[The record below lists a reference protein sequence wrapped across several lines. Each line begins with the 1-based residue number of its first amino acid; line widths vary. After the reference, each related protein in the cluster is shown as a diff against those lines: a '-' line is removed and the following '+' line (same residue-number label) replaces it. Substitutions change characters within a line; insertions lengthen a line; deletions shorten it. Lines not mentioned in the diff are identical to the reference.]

1 VLVIEDEARIVD
13 FVRPALE
20 AEGLAVDTAADG
32 IAGLQ
37 AALAGR
43 HDVVVL
49 DLVLPGRDGLT
60 VLERLRSARPGVP
73 VVILSGRAE
82 LATKLRGFELGATDY
97 LTKPFSVAEL
107 VARVRIQLR
116 RAAPEQ
122 DAVLRAGPL
131 ALDLIRRQVR
141 HGDAT
146 FDLSD
151 REFKLLRCLLTR
163 AGSVVTREQLLADV
177 WGIDFDP
184 RTNVVDV
191 CVRRL
196 RRKLGSSADRD
207 RPQRRLSRHARL
219 NRRPVVNPDHP
230 ATEAE

>member
-1 VLVIEDEARIVD
+1 
-13 FVRPALE
+13 
-20 AEGLAVDTAADG
+20 
-32 IAGLQ
+32 
-37 AALAGR
+37 
-43 HDVVVL
+43 VL

-107 VARVRIQLR
+107 VARVRIHLR

-122 DAVLRAGPL
+122 DAVLRVGPL

-163 AGSVVTREQLLADV
+163 AGSVVTREQLLAES
-177 WGIDFDP
+177 GASTSIPARTSSTSACAGCAASSGRRRSRPSATSAIAP
-184 RTNVVDV
+184 RPAEPA
-191 CVRRL
+191 VRRES
-196 RRKLGSSADRD
+196 RSSR
-207 RPQRRLSRHARL
+207 
-219 NRRPVVNPDHP
+219 NGG
-230 ATEAE
+230 